1 MKKVAVYIDG
11 ENIPAKEASK
21 IFYTAQRIGGM
32 VSAKV
37 YGIQKDPGT
46 KGWSE
51 EASRRAGLKDIRLCG
66 GPGRN
71 KVDKKIQKD
80 IAKDPDCADVI
91 ILATS
96 DHGYAECVRD
106 ARNKGKKVIGIGRQK
121 TKKLMEVCD
130 AYIRLGD

>member
-32 VSAKV
+32 VSVKV
-37 YGIQKDPGT
+37 YGIQKDPCT
-46 KGWSE
+46 KEWSE

-71 KVDKKIQKD
+71 KVDRKIQKD
-80 IAKDPDCADVI
+80 IAKDADGADVI

-96 DHGYAECVRD
+96 DHGYAECVRN
-106 ARNKGKKVIGIGRQK
+106 ARKKGKQVIGIGMQGSK
-121 TKKLMEVCD
+121 NLVKSCD
-130 AYIRLGD
+130 AYIRLKD